1 MSASASAAFAKRSL
15 FLASWAFAVWLLI
28 TWTATAESLGFG
40 AGVALIVGIALSPMG
55 EVVAPWR
62 VIDPRRLVPLM
73 ALTVLSLGRIVRAN
87 LVLAWR
93 IWSPR
98 RPLHS
103 GMIIVPTELRSETT
117 LGAVGLVTSLI
128 VDNQVVDVDTR
139 RNEFQYHA
147 VSVPD
152 GDSRERSEHINAPTE
167 RMIARIA
174 RRR

>member
-1 MSASASAAFAKRSL
+1 MSAVSPRAYVERSL
-15 FLASWAFAVWLLI
+15 FLAIWAFAVWLLI
-28 TWTATAESLGFG
+28 TWTATAESLAFG
-40 AGVALIVGIALSPMG
+40 AGLAVLVGMALSPMG
-55 EVVAPWR
+55 DVVAPWR
-62 VIDPRRLVPLM
+62 VIDPRRLVPLL

-103 GMIIVPTELRSETT
+103 GMVIVPTELRSEAT

-139 RNEFQYHA
+139 RHELQYHA

-152 GDSRERSEHINAPTE
+152 GDGRERSEHINAPTE